1 MDFVED
7 CVTKFTKEDQKIL
20 FELNDKLEDNEKI
33 RVIYLV
39 LSHGWNFVLHKIRVG
54 VGICVGG
61 PNYYRDFFSDNMN
74 NEQFKKKYDIGGDII
89 VKRST
94 TPYGQYLEEIKQDQN
109 LFEIDDNNNS
119 NTSNNNTA
127 TRSLPTVAR
136 ENESDDD
143 IGSIEGEI
151 LDEGDTDNNFGDGSS
166 MVRILLSLC

>member
-1 MDFVED
+1 M
-7 CVTKFTKEDQKIL
+7 C
-20 FELNDKLEDNEKI
+20 I
-33 RVIYLV
+33 RD
-39 LSHGWNFVLHKIRVG
+39 R
-54 VGICVGG
+54 
-61 PNYYRDFFSDNMN
+61 
-74 NEQFKKKYDIGGDII
+74 
-89 VKRST
+89 RST

-166 MVRILLSLC
+166 MVRILLSLCRSFCSILFIGFTYIPFS